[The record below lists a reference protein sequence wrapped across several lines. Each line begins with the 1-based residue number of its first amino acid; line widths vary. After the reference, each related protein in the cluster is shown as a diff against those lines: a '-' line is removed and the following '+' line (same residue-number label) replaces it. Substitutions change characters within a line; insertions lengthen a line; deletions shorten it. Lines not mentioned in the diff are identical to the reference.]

1 MAESFRDQAVIAI
14 ENARLLSELRESLA
28 QQTATADVLR
38 IISSTPGEL
47 EPVFQAMQENAS
59 RLCEAPFGTMLLR
72 DGDVLR
78 IVARHVPPTA
88 PAMFERGS
96 EMVISENTTH
106 PVVRVVNSKEVIQI
120 ADLLTEPSYIE
131 GNPRVVAFVD
141 LIGARTALCVPML
154 KDNECIGAFVN
165 CRLEVRPFGDKQI
178 ELVKNFAAQ
187 AVIAIENARLLTEL
201 RPDYFAGAA
210 NGDIGSSGGYQPIQI
225 RVATDLA
232 ERRRY
237 GDAALPRRPGRNL

>member
-1 MAESFRDQAVIAI
+1 
-14 ENARLLSELRESLA
+14 
-28 QQTATADVLR
+28 
-38 IISSTPGEL
+38 
-47 EPVFQAMQENAS
+47 
-59 RLCEAPFGTMLLR
+59 MLLR

-88 PAMFERGS
+88 PAMFERGA
-96 EMVISENTTH
+96 ELVISENPTH
-106 PVVRVVNSKEVIQI
+106 PVVRVVNSKEVIHI
-120 ADLLTEPSYIE
+120 ADLLTEPSYID

-187 AVIAIENARLLTEL
+187 AVIAIENARLL
-201 RPDYFAGAA
+201 
-210 NGDIGSSGGYQPIQI
+210 
-225 RVATDLA
+225 
-232 ERRRY
+232 
-237 GDAALPRRPGRNL
+237 